1 MPEPRIPT
9 YITVHLGAPASNARN
24 IRVQFTDYIKNVA
37 SSEIYP
43 TWPEESLRANIFAIL
58 SFALNRVF
66 TEYYRSQGYDFD
78 ITNNTAYDQKFIPGR
93 EYFSTITRIVDE
105 QFNSYLVRG
114 NQIQPLAAQYCSGR
128 GTTCDGL
135 SQWGSVDLAYNG
147 YSSLRILRYYYGND
161 VYIVYNAPTASNIPS
176 YPGTLFRLGS
186 AGEEVRTIQRQ
197 LNRIAAN
204 YPAIPKVEVNA
215 GIYNGATRKSVIAFQ
230 QIFGLD
236 VDGIVGKETWY
247 RLKYIYNSVKRLSEL
262 YSEGLTISEVER
274 MYSRVLRRGDRG
286 MPVWIIQY
294 YLNFLAFFN
303 PELQEVDTDGI
314 FGPLTESAVKT
325 FQNYYGLTADGIVG
339 RATWN
344 ALMDAYNG
352 VLYALPEEYKSYS
365 SLLYPGYFITTGS
378 SGKVVE
384 QLQTFLRTISQNDPT
399 VPPVTV
405 DGIYGNQTKNAVLSI
420 QRKNN
425 ITQTGE
431 VGPVTWNAIVNL
443 YNEYR

>member
-9 YITVHLGAPASNARN
+9 YITVHLGSPSSSARN
-24 IRVQFTDYIKNVA
+24 IRVSFIDYIKNVA

-58 SFALNRVF
+58 SFTLNRVY

-78 ITNNTAYDQKFIPGR
+78 ITNDTAFDQKFIPGR
-93 EYFSTITRIVDE
+93 EYFSTITAIVNE
-105 QFNSYLVRG
+105 QFNSYIARG
-114 NQIQPLAAQYCSGR
+114 NQIQPLAAQYCSGK

-135 SQWGSVDLAYNG
+135 SQWGTVDLAYNG

-161 VYIVYNAPTASNIPS
+161 VYIVYNAPTAPNIPS

-186 AGEEVRTIQRQ
+186 AGEDVRTIQRQ
-197 LNRIAAN
+197 LNRISAN
-204 YPAIPKVEVNA
+204 YPAITKTEVN
-215 GIYNGATRKSVIAFQ
+215 GVFNGATRKSVIAFQ
-230 QIFGLD
+230 QIFGLK

-262 YSEGLTISEVER
+262 YSEGITISEVER

-286 MPVWIIQY
+286 MPVWVIQY

-303 PELQEVDTDGI
+303 PSLKEIDTDGI
-314 FGPLTESAVKT
+314 FGPQTEEAVKI

-344 ALMDAYNG
+344 MLTDAYNG
-352 VLYALPEEYKSYS
+352 VLYNLPEEYKSYS

-378 SGKVVE
+378 SGKTVE
-384 QLQTFLRTISQNDPT
+384 QLQTFLRVISQNDPS
-399 VPPVTV
+399 VPSVTV
-405 DGIYGNQTKNAVLSI
+405 DGIYGNRTKNAVLAI

-425 ITQTGE
+425 INPTGE